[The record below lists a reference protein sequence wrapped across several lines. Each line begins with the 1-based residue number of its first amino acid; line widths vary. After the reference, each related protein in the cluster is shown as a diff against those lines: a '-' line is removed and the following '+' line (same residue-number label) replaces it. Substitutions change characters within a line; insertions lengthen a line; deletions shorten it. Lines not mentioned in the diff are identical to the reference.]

1 MYNHDQKK
9 NLFKQA
15 DDIISR
21 KRQFTIEEI
30 VTILEE
36 LSLIKASKWLQ
47 EQIIEVTYEEILNTL
62 LAPVNSLFEEEYG

>member
-36 LSLIKASKWLQ
+36 LSLIKASNWLQ